1 MADTQNILEKVV
13 ASSPASRTHSAGA
26 QLQAALAD
34 HRVGAP
40 STRQHVTGR
49 AWCGLPSSWG
59 KEAMPL
65 EGHKPRL

>member
-1 MADTQNILEKVV
+1 MADTQNVLEKVA

-40 STRQHVTGR
+40 MHQTACHRESLV
-49 AWCGLPSSWG
+49 
-59 KEAMPL
+59 
-65 EGHKPRL
+65 